1 MPNHPF
7 HNLRGEQKD
16 QLLQLVDKRGNI
28 IGTATRE
35 ECHKGKGK
43 THLAFLA
50 FIFDNSGKVILT
62 KRSKQKS
69 LWGNFW
75 DASVV
80 SHVLP
85 TETVIQAA
93 NRRGKEE
100 LGVDVQFKDLGAF
113 YYFIKHGESAENE
126 YCHVLVGKTHEY
138 ASANPIEVSEIMHT
152 SREKLKLLVEKNP
165 EFYTPWLKIAL
176 FKFDSKLILK

>member
-1 MPNHPF
+1 MQKHQL
-7 HNLRGEQKD
+7 HDLKGEQKD
-16 QLLQLVDKRGNI
+16 QLLQLVDKSGNI
-28 IGTATRE
+28 VGTATRE

-50 FIFDNSGKVILT
+50 FVFDSGGKIILT
-62 KRSKQKS
+62 KRSKSKT

-80 SHVLP
+80 SHVL
-85 TETVIQAA
+85 TNESVEAAA

-100 LGVDVQFKDLGAF
+100 LGVDVEFKDLGAF
-113 YYFIKHGESAENE
+113 YYYIKHGESSENE
-126 YCHVLVGKTHEY
+126 YCHVLVGKTNEY
-138 ASANPIEVSEIMHT
+138 ATVNPVEVSEIMHI
-152 SREKLKLLVEKNP
+152 RVEKLKLMVKKNP

-176 FKFDSKLILK
+176 EKFTIHGI

>member
-1 MPNHPF
+1 MKNHRL
-7 HNLRGEQKD
+7 HNLKGEQKK
-16 QLLQLVDKRGNI
+16 QLLQLVDIKGNI

-35 ECHKGKGK
+35 QCHKGKGL

-50 FIFDNSGKVILT
+50 FVFDKSGKIILT

-85 TETVIQAA
+85 NETVEQAA

-100 LGVDVQFKDLGAF
+100 LGVDVHFKDLGAF
-113 YYFIKHGESAENE
+113 LYYIKHGDSSENE
-126 YCHVLVGKTHEY
+126 YCHVLDGQTREY
-138 ASANPIEVSEIMHT
+138 ATANPIEVSEIMHT
-152 SREKLKLLVEKNP
+152 SVEKLKLLVKKNP
-165 EFYTPWLKIAL
+165 QFYTPWLKIAL
-176 FKFDSKLILK
+176 EKFTIHDYK